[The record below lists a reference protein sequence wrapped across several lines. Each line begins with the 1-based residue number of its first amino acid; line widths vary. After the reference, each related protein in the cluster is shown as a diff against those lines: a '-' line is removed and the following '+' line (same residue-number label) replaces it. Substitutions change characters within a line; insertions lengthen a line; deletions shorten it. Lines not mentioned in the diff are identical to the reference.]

1 MASDALAAFDIGK
14 VSFVNIIL
22 FFSCRYYALAASLNS
37 LSINE
42 A

>member
-22 FFSCRYYALAASLNS
+22 FFLVDIML
-37 LSINE
+37 
-42 A
+42 